1 MRAKLA
7 SFFGKMA
14 FLAFAI
20 LAACIAF
27 LPYVGVKITYVCLPV
42 GVVSGLLW
50 YWFSEK
56 EE

>member
-42 GVVSGLLW
+42 GVISGLLW

>member
-20 LAACIAF
+20 LAA

-42 GVVSGLLW
+42 GVISGLLW